1 MHSFTD
7 EQLLN
12 LINNTIIKKT
22 EFKPIDFTGGSVQIT
37 STNNHQLMKY
47 KVSLFFGYQN
57 RNAIS
62 RTIDIKEDYLTIWLS
77 ALLLKTKSMQ
87 IKNNGMDLS
96 ELNEMMNISPR
107 SNIVEVVSNIV
118 EVVSKGST
126 NIVPTSYDIDSEI
139 IASDLYTRI
148 LTVNQEFKGD
158 YKKWI
163 PDIEKMLRIDKRDML
178 DIQNCL
184 HWIYT
189 NGKFW
194 IPNIMSGKKLRDK
207 FDTLFIQMNNK
218 PQQVQQK
225 TKQQQNNDFIDEY
238 FFNMNKKD
246 DDIIEVEN
254 E

>member
-1 MHSFTD
+1 MLSFTD

-22 EFKPIDFTGGSVQIT
+22 EFELKDFTGGSIQIT

-57 RNAIS
+57 RNAIC
-62 RTIDIKEDYLTIWLS
+62 RTIDIKEDYLSIWVS

-87 IKNNGMDLS
+87 VKNNGMDLS
-96 ELNEMMNISPR
+96 ELNEMMNISPS
-107 SNIVEVVSNIV
+107 SNKVEVVSK
-118 EVVSKGST
+118 EVVSKGSK

-139 IASDLYTRI
+139 IASDLYSRI
-148 LTVNQEFKGD
+148 LTINKDFKGD

-163 PDIEKMLRIDKRDML
+163 PDIEKMLRIDKRDIL

-189 NGKFW
+189 SGKFW

-207 FDTLFIQMNNK
+207 FDTLSIQMNNK
-218 PQQVQQK
+218 PQQK
-225 TKQQQNNDFIDEY
+225 SKQQQNNDFIDEY
-238 FFNMNKKD
+238 FFNINKKD

>member
-1 MHSFTD
+1 MLSFTD

-47 KVSLFFGYQN
+47 KVSLFFGYHN

-62 RTIDIKEDYLTIWLS
+62 RTIDIKEDYLSIWLS

-87 IKNNGMDLS
+87 VKNNGMDLS

-139 IASDLYTRI
+139 IALDLYNKI
-148 LTVNQEFKGD
+148 LKVNPTFKGD

-163 PDIEKMLRIDKRDML
+163 PDIEKMIRIDKRDIL

-184 HWIYT
+184 NWIY
-189 NGKFW
+189 NDKKGSFW
-194 IPNIMSGKKLRDK
+194 IPNILSGKKLREK
-207 FDTLFIQMNNK
+207 FDTMKIQIVNK
-218 PQQVQQK
+218 PKSTLDLSGK
-225 TKQQQNNDFIDEY
+225 TYDCSRDEEE
-238 FFNMNKKD
+238 F
-246 DDIIEVEN
+246 
-254 E
+254 

>member
-1 MHSFTD
+1 MLSFTD

-62 RTIDIKEDYLTIWLS
+62 RTIDIKEDYLSIWVS

-87 IKNNGMDLS
+87 VKNNGMDLS

-118 EVVSKGST
+118 VSKGST
-126 NIVPTSYDIDSEI
+126 NIVHTSYDIDSEI
-139 IASDLYTRI
+139 IALDLYNKI
-148 LTVNQEFKGD
+148 LKVNPTFKGD

-163 PDIEKMLRIDKRDML
+163 PDIEKMIRIDKRDIL

-184 HWIYT
+184 NWIY
-189 NGKFW
+189 NDKKGSFW
-194 IPNIMSGKKLRDK
+194 IPNILSGKKLREK
-207 FDTLFIQMNNK
+207 FDTMKIQIVNK
-218 PQQVQQK
+218 PKSTLDLSGK
-225 TKQQQNNDFIDEY
+225 TYDISRDDEE
-238 FFNMNKKD
+238 F
-246 DDIIEVEN
+246 
-254 E
+254 